1 MGSPEDTPFTDPVR
15 HRVMRAP
22 AGFKSF
28 VVNLSLEPELRAAD
42 AAAQCSSAGRIKDN
56 GVHWIPI

>member
-15 HRVMRAP
+15 HRVMRAL

-28 VVNLSLEPELRAAD
+28 VVNLFLEPELRVGILLLSAAPLD
-42 AAAQCSSAGRIKDN
+42 ELKTMD
-56 GVHWIPI
+56 